1 MSVYEQLSIYIGTLQ
16 SIVLIV
22 VLIVY
27 AKQLKAMQRQVEAA
41 RHAAVGQNLLALSSF
56 LQDEDVREARRIVIT
71 KLADRGFKDWS
82 EEEKRAAAKVCSSYG
97 TAGIV
102 LETGLVPPEP
112 LIENWG
118 PSIGRCYAILRDYIR
133 DLQSPE
139 NNGPDYWAVF
149 DRLHARVGLRSKSQA
164 LGAKPSNA

>member
-1 MSVYEQLSIYIGTLQ
+1 MTIYEQLSISIGAIQ

-22 VLIVY
+22 VLVVY
-27 AKQLKAMQRQVEAA
+27 AKQLRAMQCQVDTA
-41 RHAAVGQNLLALSSF
+41 RNAAVGQNLLALSSF
-56 LQDEDVREARRIVIT
+56 LQGEDVREARRIVIT
-71 KLADRGFKDWS
+71 KLAGRSFKDWS

-97 TAGIV
+97 AAGVV

-118 PSIGRCYAILRDYIR
+118 PSIGRCYAVLRDFIR

-139 NNGPDYWAVF
+139 NNGPGYWAAL
-149 DRLHARVGLRSKSQA
+149 DRLHATVGRTQRL
-164 LGAKPSNA
+164 